1 MKHKQKKWRD
11 LSNIQKY
18 FSCQCF
24 LRCQRLAQRF
34 KLNFP
39 KLSWIFKLLQNTVS
53 RNPQP
58 PYNVPCKASFHF
70 PVECGSCFC
79 MTWRNGFGLRMPIM
93 EEEHARRKHILRPKF
108 TYNCFSI
115 QDMAYTLHGRTSLKK
130 FGKWENHILMKVKMC
145 TFDWA
150 CIIIVENKCG

>member
-93 EEEHARRKHILRPKF
+93 EEEHARRKHILRTKF
-108 TYNCFSI
+108 TCNCFFNSI
-115 QDMAYTLHGRTSLKK
+115 YYGLYTARTYLLEEVWYM
-130 FGKWENHILMKVKMC
+130 GKSYSNESENVYFWLSIYHC
-145 TFDWA
+145 
-150 CIIIVENKCG
+150 VEI